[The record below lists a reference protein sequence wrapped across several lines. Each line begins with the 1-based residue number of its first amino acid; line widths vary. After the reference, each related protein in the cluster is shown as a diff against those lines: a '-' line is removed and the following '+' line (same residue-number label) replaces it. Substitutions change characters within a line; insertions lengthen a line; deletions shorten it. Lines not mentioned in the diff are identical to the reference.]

1 MGYSSILLKLLV
13 LGLICSGCSGC
24 SETQYHAADGA
35 CKECKRC
42 PKGQELSEECGFGFG
57 AEAYCVECKEGW
69 FSMEHGSD
77 PCRRCTQCSV
87 ENREEIA
94 PCKPISNSKC
104 GRCKKGFY
112 EVKRSDGDTEKVCFP
127 CQTDSS
133 YECQGGRIPSDLRTS
148 TTTAQIQENL
158 SSESSRIPA
167 PPIFMIA
174 VGSVLF
180 TFIVLLLI
188 SAITFIMRRIISNPK
203 IPSALKDT
211 PEGCLEKLTQDP
223 KQKLMA
229 KKDLFKEQK
238 FKDSPTLFKLQ
249 SSPNLEKEPQH
260 HAIVINV
267 TTNVKSHSEEEDEM
281 EELPKDKQLSK
292 EEMKQKLEEINGLAK
307 GKNLESL
314 DYDTL
319 QDISLLVNSGGR
331 GTLKRLGRAL
341 CIQKDILSN
350 LNTFEDLF
358 EYLRTSTYT
367 DLPGLALA
375 AACIHRSDIV
385 SKLHKSLIAGS

>member
-1 MGYSSILLKLLV
+1 M
-13 LGLICSGCSGC
+13 
-24 SETQYHAADGA
+24 Q
-35 CKECKRC
+35 
-42 PKGQELSEECGFGFG
+42 ECGSGFA

-69 FSMEHGSD
+69 FSTEHGLD

-94 PCKPISNSKC
+94 PCKAISNSKC

-133 YECQGGRIPSDLRTS
+133 YECQGGRIPS
-148 TTTAQIQENL
+148 
-158 SSESSRIPA
+158 
-167 PPIFMIA
+167 
-174 VGSVLF
+174 V
-180 TFIVLLLI
+180 
-188 SAITFIMRRIISNPK
+188 SNPK
-203 IPSALKDT
+203 IPSALKDS
-211 PEGCLEKLTQDP
+211 PKDCPEKLTQDP

-229 KKDLFKEQK
+229 TKDSFKEQK
-238 FKDSPTLFKLQ
+238 FKESQTLFKLQ

-281 EELPKDKQLSK
+281 EELSKDIQLSK
-292 EEMKQKLEEINGLAK
+292 EEIYNLNKARSTLMKVHEINATVHMHLIMLLSLVPQ

-385 SKLHKSLIAGS
+385 SKLHKSLTAGS